1 MYELATSQAFI
12 LALGALGLGM
22 LMLIKG
28 GDWTVDAAV
37 YIARHFGVSP
47 LVVGFTII
55 AFGTSLPE
63 LLVSTNANFKDL
75 PGISIG
81 NVVGS
86 NIANILLVLGVT
98 AAIATIPAKPRD
110 LARDLAVMFGSTLYF
125 IYLVNS
131 GEVSRLSGFI
141 MVGLLAIYV
150 GWQYWMA
157 KRGKVEIDDIDE
169 PAFKSMPL
177 GILFLLIGL
186 VFIAGGAELLVR
198 GAEVSAGIIGVPDA
212 VIALTLIA
220 LGTSLPELSTC
231 VIAALKKHSDI
242 VLGNIIGSN
251 VFNIL
256 MIIGTTSALKRI
268 EETTQN
274 AALTEINNIILI
286 ITAFL
291 LSILLL
297 FVRKI
302 PRPVGFLFVAAY
314 IAYIVAVYAM
324 FMSGVTLP
332 VGE

>member
-186 VFIAGGAELLVR
+186 V
-198 GAEVSAGIIGVPDA
+198 
-212 VIALTLIA
+212 LTI
-220 LGTSLPELSTC
+220 S
-231 VIAALKKHSDI
+231 
-242 VLGNIIGSN
+242 
-251 VFNIL
+251 F
-256 MIIGTTSALKRI
+256 
-268 EETTQN
+268 
-274 AALTEINNIILI
+274 
-286 ITAFL
+286 
-291 LSILLL
+291 
-297 FVRKI
+297 
-302 PRPVGFLFVAAY
+302 FLFCFGFSSPFTVLRSPD
-314 IAYIVAVYAM
+314 
-324 FMSGVTLP
+324 FRVTLP
-332 VGE
+332 EAVLYPAFLTSMRCTPGFREAVNSVEP